1 MIERLKAGNMN
12 AHKTGSAQ
20 NIIYKDFSNSAIGA
34 SLYQSSADPTNLASL
49 IRNAFIILSDQVSAN
64 VQDLLL
70 ELNMKENLT
79 TRDILSD
86 EELIALY
93 AEAVDEDLELVD
105 LGLAH
110 YAEILKQED
119 KLE

>member
-1 MIERLKAGNMN
+1 MN
-12 AHKTGSAQ
+12 AYKTGSAQ

-49 IRNAFIILSDQVSAN
+49 IRNAIIILPDRVSAN

-70 ELNMKENLT
+70 ELTLKENLT

-93 AEAVDEDLELVD
+93 AEAVEEDLELVD